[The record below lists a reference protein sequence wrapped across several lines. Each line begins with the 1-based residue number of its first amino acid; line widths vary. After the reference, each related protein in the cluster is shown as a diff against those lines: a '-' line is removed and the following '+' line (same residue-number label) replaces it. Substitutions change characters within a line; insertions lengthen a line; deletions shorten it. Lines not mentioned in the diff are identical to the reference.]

1 MGLKSLLLFPAFLY
15 CVVRADDLGFLGC
28 GEVTLEQEKWEDWYV
43 VSGESGR
50 LHGNNYYFDFLVDSD
65 AKFVFD
71 RVDENEPYFF
81 ITYVKNGQIFYVY
94 LTNTEDDKSVES
106 MDAEPGTKGQWKVTR
121 VEDGKYILSPKELP
135 DWFMCM
141 SGDFFGTIKFC
152 HAEAG
157 PEGTFY
163 IKNR

>member
-1 MGLKSLLLFPAFLY
+1 MGLKSLLLFPVFLY

-28 GEVTLEQEKWEDWYV
+28 QDVTLEQEKWEDWYV
-43 VSGESGR
+43 VSGEHGR
-50 LHGNNYYFDFLVDSD
+50 LLGNNYSFDFLVDSN

-71 RVDENEPYFF
+71 RVDENEPYFY
-81 ITYVKNGQIFYVY
+81 ITYVKDGQKLFVY
-94 LTNTEDDKSVES
+94 MTDTEDKSVES
-106 MDAEPGTKGQWKVTR
+106 VDAEPGTKGQWKVTR
-121 VEDGKYILSPKELP
+121 VEDGKYTLSPKELP

-157 PEGTFY
+157 PEGTFS